1 MVYILPNTLVL
12 HDFSSKVVKENL
24 GQIKGSAL
32 HKVFQDKLVSVKQEV
47 IRSLLVN
54 DGFVDNLLKDFGL
67 AQ

>member
-1 MVYILPNTLVL
+1 MVGVEQIVLESELPEYV
-12 HDFSSKVVKENL
+12 L